1 MYDPFTQGSYIV
13 MPLDVLIYSRKPRW
27 KVMYFCALLDDQIG
41 ATDETAQSTEDD
53 GIAKDDDFTTEHHEM
68 ENNSSVQAND
78 IDMEDETLD
87 ENVRLPNDDGLE
99 SCSGVEANGENVDS
113 SSMASTKENAGEE
126 DIEMANVEPAEGP
139 DSGNDIA
146 QNGESVPE
154 ANDRNVN
161 ETTEENDLLGPASDL
176 PLNEDD
182 ADLVTVPLMEET
194 PTSCSHN
201 DEALQ
206 QEGPQ
211 ETLDARPA
219 EQAPG
224 ENEPGEAQ
232 SAEMET
238 EQ

>member
-1 MYDPFTQGSYIV
+1 
-13 MPLDVLIYSRKPRW
+13 
-27 KVMYFCALLDDQIG
+27 MYFCALSDDQTR